1 MTTKINPVILQ
12 VLNVIAVISVII
24 INILAN
30 VLPINGVNTGQV
42 SDLYFNY
49 FTPAG
54 YVFSI
59 WFIIYIQSIIFI
71 IYQVRSSQREE
82 TYLTKINIFYFL
94 GALANIAWIFF
105 FHYSANPQFPPYF
118 YLSVVLLLILLLLM
132 LLVFLR
138 LGIGKDAVPRNEKL
152 AIHLHISVYLAWL
165 GVASIAAIAS
175 ALNVLIP
182 GLPDTTQWLATA
194 IMAVVAMLLAVL
206 MVYLRR
212 DFGFALV
219 VLWASV
225 GIAVK
230 WLFIPII
237 AYTAITT
244 SVIIVIALIVV
255 PLIKRDGIVEYYLG
269 PKKT

>member
-1 MTTKINPVILQ
+1 MTRKIDAVIFQ

-24 INILAN
+24 VNILAN
-30 VLPINGVNTGQV
+30 TLPLNGVNTGQV

-59 WFIIYIQSIIFI
+59 WFIIYIQALIFM
-71 IYQVRSSQREE
+71 IYQLRPSQREE

-105 FHYSANPQFPPYF
+105 FHYSANPIFPLF
-118 YLSVVLLLILLLLM
+118 FFASVVMLLLLLLLM

-138 LGIGKDAVPRNEKL
+138 LGIGKEAVPRNVKFGVQ
-152 AIHLHISVYLAWL
+152 LHFSVYLAWL

-175 ALNVLIP
+175 ALNVIIP
-182 GLPDTTQWLATA
+182 GIPDTTQWFATA

-219 VLWASV
+219 VLWASI
-225 GIAVK
+225 GIALK

-237 AYTAITT
+237 TYTAIIT

-255 PLIKRDGIVEYYLG
+255 PLIKRDGFVEYYLG
-269 PKKT
+269 PRKT

>member
-1 MTTKINPVILQ
+1 MTRKINPVIFQ

-24 INILAN
+24 VNIVAN
-30 VLPINGVNTGQV
+30 ALPLNGVNTGQV
-42 SDLYFNY
+42 SDLYFNF

-59 WFIIYIQSIIFI
+59 WFIIYLQSIIFI
-71 IYQVRSSQREE
+71 IYQVRTSQRGE

-105 FHYSANPQFPPYF
+105 FHYSANPQFPPF
-118 YLSVVLLLILLLLM
+118 FFASVVLLLTLLPLM

-138 LGIGKDAVPRNEKL
+138 LGIGKGAVPRNEKL
-152 AIHLHISVYLAWL
+152 AVHLHISVYLAWL

-175 ALNVLIP
+175 ALNVLLP
-182 GLPDTTQWLATA
+182 GIPDTTQWLGTG

-206 MVYLRR
+206 MVNLRR

-219 VLWASV
+219 VLWASI
-225 GIAVK
+225 GIALK
-230 WLFIPII
+230 WLFIPVI

-244 SVIIVIALIVV
+244 SAIIVIALIVV
-255 PLIKRDGIVEYYLG
+255 PYIKRNGFVEYYLG
-269 PKKT
+269 PGKT

>member
-1 MTTKINPVILQ
+1 MTNRINPVIFQ
-12 VLNVIAVISVII
+12 ILNVIAVISVII
-24 INILAN
+24 VNILAN
-30 VLPINGVNTGQV
+30 TLPLNGVNTGQV

-59 WFIIYIQSIIFI
+59 WFIIYIQAIIFI

-105 FHYSANPQFPPYF
+105 FHYSANPQFPPF
-118 YLSVVLLLILLLLM
+118 LFASVVMLLVLLLLM

-138 LGIGKDAVPRNEKL
+138 LGIGKDAVSRKEKL
-152 AIHLHISVYLAWL
+152 AVHLHISVYLAWL

-182 GLPDTTQWLATA
+182 GIPDTSQWSATA
-194 IMAVVAMLLAVL
+194 IMVVVAMLLAVL

-225 GIAVK
+225 GIALK

-237 AYTAITT
+237 AYTAIITT
-244 SVIIVIALIVV
+244 VIIVIALIVV
-255 PLIKRDGIVEYYLG
+255 PLIKGDGIVEFYLG